1 MLNHRKDKFDK
12 KEFKFGINL
21 LQQKESY
28 FYPDQQEIQDG
39 EVVKYYEHQKKVKN
53 FVTQIA
59 YSNIHR
65 ENKLRKRRLTDKQEE
80 QEKQQKVK
88 QAQMI
93 KEAEIVSKKKIH
105 RDRIL
110 NLMYRNPEVFK
121 VNTIVQT
128 IERLKRG
135 SSDPDEGDADG
146 DHVNQPVV
154 LSKLSQTKPYS
165 EAKCKEVAME
175 TISRTVDVIKPSYP
189 GSIVRAHSHRQLTD
203 RSAIKQSLIPEGL
216 NSKVNLAEST
226 KGLHFQKVRSRKV
239 MGGIFA
245 VIKLKKQIDEFE
257 RLQSKNQA
265 SFAN

>member
-1 MLNHRKDKFDK
+1 M
-12 KEFKFGINL
+12 
-21 LQQKESY
+21 
-28 FYPDQQEIQDG
+28 
-39 EVVKYYEHQKKVKN
+39 V
-53 FVTQIA
+53 
-59 YSNIHR
+59 
-65 ENKLRKRRLTDKQEE
+65 
-80 QEKQQKVK
+80 
-88 QAQMI
+88 
-93 KEAEIVSKKKIH
+93 KEAEVVSKKKIH

-135 SSDPDEGDADG
+135 SNDPDEGDADG
-146 DHVNQPVV
+146 DHSNQPVV
-154 LSKLSQTKPYS
+154 MSKLSQAEPPS

-175 TISRTVDVIKPSYP
+175 TISRTVDVIQPSYP
-189 GSIVRAHSHRQLTD
+189 GSSLRTHSHRQLTD
-203 RSAIKQSLIPEGL
+203 RSANKRAVIADGL
-216 NSKVNLAEST
+216 SSKVSLAETT

-265 SFAN
+265 STAS